1 MHSKLSGCI
10 FLYMTAEEIFRYI
23 EDWAP
28 PGIAWEKDNVGIQV
42 GSREVKVKN
51 ILLSLELTQ
60 EVLNEAISKNCNLI
74 ITHHPLIFHPIKKLE
89 TQKNFQNKLIEQL
102 IKKEVTLYS
111 AHTNLDF
118 AKNGVSFEFARTL
131 KLKNITF
138 LQSAIDN
145 QFKIVVFVPEPDLDK
160 VAEAVFKA
168 GAGVIGE
175 YSNCSFRL
183 KGEGTFKGSEI
194 SNPKIGKKQKFEK
207 VEEIR
212 LEFITNAWKLN
223 SVLDALLKSHPY
235 EEPAYDI
242 YPLKNKNVNYG
253 AGVIGEIDKPL
264 TEKEF
269 ISYTSKHLKTSG
281 LRYCSGKKKLIK
293 KVALCGGSGS
303 ELLEKA
309 INSDADAFITADIKY
324 HTFHDALGRILLIDA
339 GHYETE
345 ISAVNLLKNKIDH
358 YINVNNST
366 IKVYKY
372 SKSTNPIKFY
382 KQ

>member
-160 VAEAVFKA
+160 VAEAV
-168 GAGVIGE
+168 E
-175 YSNCSFRL
+175 L
-183 KGEGTFKGSEI
+183 
-194 SNPKIGKKQKFEK
+194 
-207 VEEIR
+207 
-212 LEFITNAWKLN
+212 WK
-223 SVLDALLKSHPY
+223 
-235 EEPAYDI
+235 
-242 YPLKNKNVNYG
+242 
-253 AGVIGEIDKPL
+253 
-264 TEKEF
+264 
-269 ISYTSKHLKTSG
+269 
-281 LRYCSGKKKLIK
+281 R
-293 KVALCGGSGS
+293 
-303 ELLEKA
+303 
-309 INSDADAFITADIKY
+309 
-324 HTFHDALGRILLIDA
+324 
-339 GHYETE
+339 ET
-345 ISAVNLLKNKIDH
+345 IPQ
-358 YINVNNST
+358 ST
-366 IKVYKY
+366 
-372 SKSTNPIKFY
+372 
-382 KQ
+382 